1 MAASEGTT
9 YFFDLV
15 LSEGVLKDLEVTDKL
30 VLMLRIHLDASHRY
44 IACMW
49 EADAVAVTDV
59 LPRLSGVER
68 D

>member
-1 MAASEGTT
+1 MHL
-9 YFFDLV
+9 FDFV
-15 LSEGVLKDLEVTDKL
+15 GAEGVLEDLEVGNEL
-30 VLMLRIHLDASHRY
+30 VLVLRVHLDASHRY